1 MPLYSFANYD
11 LQHIIHEILFVCNQP
26 ICKSEEILQVLD
38 VFVSQ
43 KARRL
48 SMITALLYSL
58 IPAVNCAAGRGHA
71 LHSAWG
77 NRPRLPSWC
86 RSSAPP
92 FWALRVHRRAAAVL
106 PKAVVAP
113 LAVSSSSAVFHL
125 PAWQAMYSAPPQ
137 RSQALPHDN
146 RSCSIS
152 HRRSVFS

>member
-26 ICKSEEILQVLD
+26 ICKSEEMLQVLD
-38 VFVSQ
+38 VFVFQ

-71 LHSAWG
+71 LHSAWESH
-77 NRPRLPSWC
+77 PRLPSWC

-92 FWALRVHRRAAAVL
+92 FWALLSHHRAVAARREDAAVRIEGT
-106 PKAVVAP
+106 
-113 LAVSSSSAVFHL
+113 SSSAVSRHH
-125 PAWQAMYSAPPQ
+125 AWQAAYSLPP
-137 RSQALPHDN
+137 RKSKALPHDN
-146 RSCSIS
+146 RSCSIN
-152 HRRSVFS
+152 HRLSVLS